1 MRGMRLLVYED
12 QLLPPFMEDMEEYK
26 RCLDVIGKCNHI
38 IALDEISDSES
49 NSALKI

>member
-1 MRGMRLLVYED
+1 
-12 QLLPPFMEDMEEYK
+12 MEDMEEYK